1 MATRSGQDMPEMLT
15 ASQLARE
22 LHVSPSTVWNWTK
35 LERNPLKTV
44 ITVDCAVRFNWMQL
58 EEFREA
64 NPRLP
69 GLSKAPLNTGHDQ
82 APQALPAAAQA
93 EELKAITRDLRNAAN
108 ASLQAALEAARLAEE
123 SARSHRVQLEQIA
136 QTVAA
141 LDAALGN
148 LTAPSTMND

>member
-1 MATRSGQDMPEMLT
+1 MAARSGQDMPELLT
-15 ASQLARE
+15 AAQMARE
-22 LHVSPSTVWNWTK
+22 LHVSPSTIWNWTR

-44 ITVDCAVRFNWMQL
+44 TTADDAVRFSWMQL

-69 GLSKAPLNTGHDQ
+69 GLNKVQVVTGYQ
-82 APQALPAAAQA
+82 PPQALPAAAQV
-93 EELKAITRDLRNAAN
+93 EELKSIARDLRNAAN
-108 ASLQAALEAARLAEE
+108 ASLQAALEAARLNEE

-141 LDAALGN
+141 LDAALATF
-148 LTAPSTMND
+148 TAPSTMND

>member
-1 MATRSGQDMPEMLT
+1 MRLPACSGTGSPAPRAQENLT
-15 ASQLARE
+15 PSLRRDSD
-22 LHVSPSTVWNWTK
+22 VSSKWPIGQ
-35 LERNPLKTV
+35 TV
-44 ITVDCAVRFNWMQL
+44 IQL

-69 GLSKAPLNTGHDQ
+69 GLNKAPLNTGHDQ
-82 APQALPAAAQA
+82 VPQALPVAAHA

>member
-1 MATRSGQDMPEMLT
+1 MAFSSRRRGRQRGAHRQGARARTR
-15 ASQLARE
+15 ARTR
-22 LHVSPSTVWNWTK
+22 VAWPWSSRQPA
-35 LERNPLKTV
+35 
-44 ITVDCAVRFNWMQL
+44 IQL

-69 GLSKAPLNTGHDQ
+69 GLNKAPLNTGHDQ
-82 APQALPAAAQA
+82 VPQALPVAAHA